1 MSYLYQKSTSQNQV
15 GQFFSTLSN
24 GYANMYIS
32 SEKNVEFKN
41 QSLKVQKFH
50 QELSG
55 AKRGSHPIDRLSHAF
70 SFFVIKLPFRCTT
83 KCKTKCKPKLWYC
96 GTRFGT
102 VVQKVGYKIRIEFL
116 HFSIQTKHS
125 DVPQKCVTVS
135 QGLVVWYKKCVQ
147 DQDLNRNQY
156 YIFSYK
162 PNYLFYLSLLEI
174 TTKKERNWCAIIL
187 GGTL

>member
-70 SFFVIKLPFRCTT
+70 SFFVIKLPFRCTR
-83 KCKTKCKPKLWYC
+83 KCKPKPWYC
-96 GTRFGT
+96 GCTSQWNNTIVSNYVKFKD
-102 VVQKVGYKIRIEFL
+102 VIFVP
-116 HFSIQTKHS
+116 HFIPHCTWCTSLWSTSILT
-125 DVPQKCVTVS
+125 
-135 QGLVVWYKKCVQ
+135 
-147 DQDLNRNQY
+147 
-156 YIFSYK
+156 
-162 PNYLFYLSLLEI
+162 
-174 TTKKERNWCAIIL
+174 
-187 GGTL
+187 